1 LTRQVTSREI
11 QEVINSG
18 KSNVQDLSLPVF
30 VDSQLPNPEPSNPL
44 VIQTDSA
51 VRLDIITVNDQVVQL
66 QDTEG
71 FRLSVSATD
80 SQGIL
85 SRVNTRGAI
94 VVERE
99 NSITVTGE
107 GFKPGSD
114 VVAWLFSEPRRLG
127 VIRVAGNGSFEASLR
142 INSDV
147 PEGDHTAQVNGVTS
161 SGDMRSL
168 NLAVEVIDAKETSV
182 NPAATDTTIDP
193 LIVAAPGPRSD
204 TPAREAI
211 LVLGLVI
218 GAALMWFLLARR
230 RRQDDD
236 SPVR

>member
-1 LTRQVTSREI
+1 M
-11 QEVINSG
+11 
-18 KSNVQDLSLPVF
+18 
-30 VDSQLPNPEPSNPL
+30 
-44 VIQTDSA
+44 
-51 VRLDIITVNDQVVQL
+51 
-66 QDTEG
+66 
-71 FRLSVSATD
+71 
-80 SQGIL
+80 
-85 SRVNTRGAI
+85 
-94 VVERE
+94 VERE

-127 VIRVAGNGSFEASLR
+127 VIRVAGDGSFEASLP

-147 PEGDHTAQVNGVTS
+147 PQGDHTAQVNGMIP

-182 NPAATDTTIDP
+182 NPVVTDTTIDP
-193 LIVAAPGPRSD
+193 LIVAASGPRND
-204 TPAREAI
+204 TSARVAI

-230 RRQDDD
+230 RRRDEP
-236 SPVR
+236 PVQ